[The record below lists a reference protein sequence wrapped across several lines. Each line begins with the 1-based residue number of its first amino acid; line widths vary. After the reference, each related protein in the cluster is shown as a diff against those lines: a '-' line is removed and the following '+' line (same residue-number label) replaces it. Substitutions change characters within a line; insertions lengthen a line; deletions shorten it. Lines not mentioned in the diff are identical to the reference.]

1 MYCASAEAR
10 GAICRRNR
18 HAARI
23 SSSLVLADTDLD
35 SAPVKAGEIL
45 ILIAAA
51 SAGEV
56 DLVRGWI
63 RSEVDCEAIAPF
75 PRPTGLRSAFLDGYS
90 LHADRLVDPDDRGEA
105 PDRG

>member
-45 ILIAAA
+45 ILIAAT

-56 DLVRGWI
+56 DLVRGGGSRP
-63 RSEVDCEAIAPF
+63 RSI
-75 PRPTGLRSAFLDGYS
+75 T
-90 LHADRLVDPDDRGEA
+90 RLLGTFELATPDLA
-105 PDRG
+105 